1 MNYYVLCL
9 VCWILLGITGKI
21 SISTPPVTYV
31 SGVRSLDQSIF
42 RDSRGKVCPST
53 LCPLTRLV
61 DDEVGGRSSRISPCV
76 ALKSSHPRILAV
88 WCLNPSPP
96 LSPLCCP
103 LVFPG
108 FRER

>member
-76 ALKSSHPRILAV
+76 ALTSSHPRILAV
-88 WCLNPSPP
+88 WCLNSSPP